1 MTSFIIK
8 CLTCQVKRTYEN
20 SIMLRILTTVPFS
33 ESFAR
38 VGMDIMGPLITT
50 TEGHKFVIVA
60 MCYLTKWVEVQASE
74 SQGGKNLFHYTKI
87 QNKEDSQK
95 IMRKCLHF
103 SSEWM
108 ESVIWLPSIL
118 QAILLRSLVNCDWCQ
133 PTQSHNCKTKDHS
146 IALGPSSRDNL
157 TSRFCSC

>member
-1 MTSFIIK
+1 
-8 CLTCQVKRTYEN
+8 
-20 SIMLRILTTVPFS
+20 MLRILTTVPFS

-103 SSEWM
+103 SSE
-108 ESVIWLPSIL
+108 
-118 QAILLRSLVNCDWCQ
+118 
-133 PTQSHNCKTKDHS
+133 
-146 IALGPSSRDNL
+146 
-157 TSRFCSC
+157 